1 MKDIIEKIN
10 VVDALVVILVG
21 GALIA
26 SVVVG
31 RDDISLA
38 AVTGLVGYLGGHG
51 AATITQTS
59 KE

>member
-1 MKDIIEKIN
+1 MKDLIEKIN
-10 VVDALVVILVG
+10 VVDALVVVLVG

-51 AATITQTS
+51 AATIAQTS